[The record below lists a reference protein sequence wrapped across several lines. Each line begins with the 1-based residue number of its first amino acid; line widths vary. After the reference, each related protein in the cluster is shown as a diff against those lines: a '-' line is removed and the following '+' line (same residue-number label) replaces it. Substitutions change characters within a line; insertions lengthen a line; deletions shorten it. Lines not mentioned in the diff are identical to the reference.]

1 MCLSVNNRDL
11 QAFHDVQCLFV
22 HEGIGA
28 GGAACVYDDFCFGQC
43 GFYQN
48 RIAQY
53 ADVGYQTHQL
63 YLFILLFFAD
73 FHQLQRAEGR
83 LFNDDVTCAAG
94 FCGLAVYIPALGI
107 ADAVDDGQL
116 LAFLCLQVVLLVG
129 VLGVNDVCV
138 LFLVVLLYLCCN
150 LFIQQLSTCKSEH
163 KKLEKEISFHLNR
176 FHDEGKQ
183 PNPMAKSMSWIK
195 TNVKLMMHE
204 SDKTIA
210 DLMTD
215 GCDMG
220 VKSLSKYLNQY
231 KAADERSK
239 DIAKKLIK
247 IEQRLGDDIR
257 GYL

>member
-1 MCLSVNNRDL
+1 MIEQDTIKLLRECDAGVKMGVSSIKDVLDNVKSDKLREILIDSLREHEELDRDIQKGL
-11 QAFHDVQCLFV
+11 D
-22 HEGIGA
+22 E
-28 GGAACVYDDFCFGQC
+28 FG
-43 GFYQN
+43 
-48 RIAQY
+48 
-53 ADVGYQTHQL
+53 
-63 YLFILLFFAD
+63 
-73 FHQLQRAEGR
+73 
-83 LFNDDVTCAAG
+83 
-94 FCGLAVYIPALGI
+94 
-107 ADAVDDGQL
+107 
-116 LAFLCLQVVLLVG
+116 
-129 VLGVNDVCV
+129 
-138 LFLVVLLYLCCN
+138 
-150 LFIQQLSTCKSEH
+150 
-163 KKLEKEISFHLNR
+163 
-176 FHDEGKQ
+176 DEGKD
-183 PNPMAKSMSWIK
+183 PNPMATGMSWIK

>member
-1 MCLSVNNRDL
+1 MIEQDTIKLLRECDAGVKMGVSSIKEVLDNVKSDKLRD
-11 QAFHDVQCLFV
+11 
-22 HEGIGA
+22 I
-28 GGAACVYDDFCFGQC
+28 
-43 GFYQN
+43 
-48 RIAQY
+48 
-53 ADVGYQTHQL
+53 
-63 YLFILLFFAD
+63 
-73 FHQLQRAEGR
+73 
-83 LFNDDVTCAAG
+83 
-94 FCGLAVYIPALGI
+94 
-107 ADAVDDGQL
+107 
-116 LAFLCLQVVLLVG
+116 LVG
-129 VLGVNDVCV
+129 SLR
-138 LFLVVLLYLCCN
+138 
-150 LFIQQLSTCKSEH
+150 EH
-163 KKLEKEISFHLNR
+163 EELDKEIQKGLDEFG
-176 FHDEGKQ
+176 DEGKD
-183 PNPMAKSMSWIK
+183 PNPMATSMSWIK